1 MADELK
7 KIPLIGPAGLY
18 EANPDEAESLL
29 GIGFEPAKPE
39 DIEFYGPT
47 QKAVGVL
54 EAGARGLFG
63 PLATAAEIALGAEP
77 ERIKKREEISVGKT
91 LSTGI
96 ELGSLLIP
104 GLAMTKAASLAAKGA
119 QIPNYLSRLATAS
132 KFTLAGAGEL
142 AGSAAAAGIEGQVA
156 RLATKYGIENAVFG
170 AADEVDKM
178 LLSDEPQDALKN
190 AQNVVTGAGLSFLIG
205 AGVGASV
212 GKVSD
217 LWKATKG
224 GKTARILEQAQKDA
238 DQIIVESD
246 VLLQQGIPTTKTPP
260 SAQDLGQAANQAI
273 KSSDD
278 LMKVVEGLP
287 ELESIPLETR
297 KIVEDATQRLKNQKL
312 LKLEVHEGMLKAL
325 EDKQLANVLNVARE
339 RGDDLAKAQLTFEQ
353 HIKKQSV
360 DGINDTIK
368 SLSANP
374 ISDSLQ
380 AGQKFIDLV
389 TDKYETTKKG
399 FEAFFKSFDKAATNK
414 LDDISVLGSSL
425 EKSIPG
431 IMSALEITKDGII
444 KLKPYSSKMPFLR
457 TTHRAIGD
465 IVKALNDES
474 LTVGQLRSVRKNLDN
489 FLGLTTAPEARQ
501 QITKLKSSLM
511 DVIENQITKIDPDI
525 KVRENFT
532 AYRKNEQFRETLE
545 AILGGRFGAEGILEK
560 QIKPENVLKRLFGNT
575 VAVQDAKNL
584 LGDKWNS
591 VLADYLSM
599 VEKSVVDKNT
609 NIFSSANFKNFL
621 KSKENV
627 LNVAFQGQEQKLQ
640 NLADFTTLMR
650 TIPDRTPANPSR
662 TAPTLLE
669 LGKQLLGIGT
679 LLNPTTAAEKAGDLA
694 LLKLNQKM
702 MRQGFDTL
710 FKDKAAK
717 PGLGMYRFL
726 ESAKQVSATGFE
738 AMQEFIKQSA
748 KGAYLTRNAIKNIF
762 IDDKESPIKTPTERQ
777 LQSLDKRLQD
787 MEQNLDEALNVS
799 GELGYYLPE
808 QDVALGVISARAIQY
823 LASKRPGI
831 KEGGLLNE
839 PRLPTKAEQ
848 QKYFRTLQIAENPAI
863 VLKRIKEGT
872 LNSSD
877 IKDLQALY
885 PETYN
890 QFLSNITEE
899 IVNRKSE
906 NKPIPFRVRK
916 SLSLFSGMPLDTTLS
931 PQSIQAAQSVFV
943 KNNVPPQGQLPQMA
957 PKSSRKSQVP
967 SMTETDSQRRMLNR

>member
-39 DIEFYGPT
+39 DVEFYGPT

-238 DQIIVESD
+238 DKA
-246 VLLQQGIPTTKTPP
+246 IPAEEILAQTGVPMTTTPP
-260 SAQDLGQAANQAI
+260 GPESIKSTQDLI
-273 KSSDD
+273 DF
-278 LMKVVEGLP
+278 VEGMP
-287 ELESIPLETR
+287 PVAEVPRETR
-297 KIVEDATQRLKNQKL
+297 KIVEEGMERLKSQNKL
-312 LKLEVHEGMLKAL
+312 KYSPHEADLKAL
-325 EDKQLANVLNVARE
+325 ENKQYNDALQAFIE
-339 RGDDLAKAQLTFEQ
+339 RGDKPAAAQIQ
-353 HIKKQSV
+353 HLQNLKNTMVEGLSQEIK
-360 DGINDTIK
+360 TI
-368 SLSANP
+368 SPNP
-374 ISDSLQ
+374 VSDKLD
-380 AGQKFIDLV
+380 AGRKFIDIVRTEYDSLWNKV
-389 TDKYETTKKG
+389 TKK
-399 FEAFFKSFDKAATNK
+399 FDAFANVTTNK
-414 LDDISVLGSSL
+414 LEDVSELSRLV
-425 EKSIPG
+425 EQKFPG
-431 IMSALEITKDGII
+431 IMKFVEVTDNGLLS
-444 KLKPYSSKMPFLR
+444 LKPYDSEMPILKL
-457 TTHRAIGD
+457 THSALKD
-465 IVKALNDES
+465 VVKQMNKKE
-474 LTVGQLRSVRKNLDN
+474 LTIQGLWNVHKNLANYLKRDI
-489 FLGLTTAPEARQ
+489 PKEAKQ
-501 QITKLKSSLM
+501 QITVLKKSVL
-511 DVIENQITKIDPDI
+511 DLLADNVTKIDPD
-525 KVRENFT
+525 VNV
-532 AYRKNEQFRETLE
+532 KNLFKEYSDVKKYIETIE
-545 AILGGRFGAEGILEK
+545 DILGGKLIADSYLDSPI
-560 QIKPENVLKRLFGNT
+560 IPEQVLKNIFSNT
-575 VAVQDAKNL
+575 TTVEAAKKL
-584 LGDKWNS
+584 LGNKWNT
-591 VLADYLSM
+591 VLADIIEVAKQSATD
-599 VEKSVVDKNT
+599 KSTGV
-609 NIFSSANFKNFL
+609 FSSANFKKFL
-621 KSKENV
+621 EVRSPQLKVGFE
-627 LNVAFQGQEQKLQ
+627 GQEQTLQ
-640 NLADFTTLMR
+640 NLIDFNTIMR
-650 TIPDRTPANPSR
+650 TVPDKMPANPSR
-662 TAPTLLE
+662 TAPTALE
-669 LGKQLLGIGT
+669 LGKQLLGLGT
-679 LLNPTTAAEKAGDLA
+679 LINPANAAEKVANLA
-694 LLKLNQKM
+694 LMKIDEKM